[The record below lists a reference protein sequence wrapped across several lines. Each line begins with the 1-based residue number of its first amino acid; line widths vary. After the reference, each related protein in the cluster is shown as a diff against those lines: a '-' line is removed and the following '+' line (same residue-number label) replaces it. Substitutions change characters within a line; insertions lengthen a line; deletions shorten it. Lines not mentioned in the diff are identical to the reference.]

1 MSKLQKQ
8 ELQSV
13 INQICNKL
21 WAAGLTN
28 PITYIEQISYL
39 FFLKMLE
46 EWDNQK
52 SQETKLTG
60 NRNGHKSIFSGKN
73 EKFRWSQWTHIP
85 DNTRVFKF
93 VRDEVFPFMANL
105 PGTNENVRRFFNDAR
120 FQIPDGVVLRDVVDK
135 LREISFIEL
144 DADVKGDLYEYL
156 LNQLTTSGKA
166 GQFRTPRH
174 IIRTIVQLINP
185 QIGETILDPACGSGG
200 FLLGAYE
207 WIKTNNSD
215 AKNITEY
222 KNGNGQMVKK
232 GPGDKLSPT
241 QWQFLQ
247 SDALIGFDVDTSMV
261 KIATMNLIL
270 HGLDKSQVI
279 RRDSIAGSP
288 DDWEDREFDVIVSNP
303 PFAGNINKERIRK
316 YLPVQV
322 ADTTILFLGLMI
334 EALRQGG
341 RAGVIVNEGMLFNR
355 NKAATETRRYLMDK
369 RNLVAVVSLPGG
381 VFQPYA
387 GVKTSVLF
395 FNNDG
400 KKTEKVWF
408 YDVCFDG
415 LELKTQRRPMPGK
428 NDLPDLIAKWKEK
441 PDSDRSWT
449 ATREQIEANDF
460 ILSASAYRP
469 ITEDKTFHRNPKDI
483 FKEIKELNKQSQEQL
498 KKIEEFIK

>member
-1 MSKLQKQ
+1 MSKVSRQ

-52 SQETKLTG
+52 ANESRLTG
-60 NRNGHKSIFSGKN
+60 NKNGYKSIFAGEN
-73 EKFRWSQWTHIP
+73 EKFRWSVWTHIP
-85 DNTRVFKF
+85 DNSKMFKF

-105 PGTNENVRRFFNDAR
+105 PGTNENVRRFFSDAR
-120 FQIPDGVVLRDVVDK
+120 FQIPDGVVLRDVSDK
-135 LREISFIEL
+135 LRDISFIEL

-156 LNQLTTSGKA
+156 LKQLTTSGKA
-166 GQFRTPRH
+166 GQFLTPRH
-174 IIRTIVQLINP
+174 IIRTIVQLVNP
-185 QIGETILDPACGSGG
+185 QVGETILDPACGTGG

-207 WIKTNNSD
+207 WIKTCNSD
-215 AKNITEY
+215 PTNITEY
-222 KNGNGQMVKK
+222 QNGNGQTIKK
-232 GPGDKLSPT
+232 GPGDRLSPT

-247 SDALIGFDVDTSMV
+247 TDALTGFDVDASMV

-270 HGLDKSQVI
+270 HGLEKSRII

-288 DDWEDREFDVIVSNP
+288 DDWDEQEYDVILTNP
-303 PFAGNINKERIRK
+303 PFAGTINKERVK
-316 YLPVQV
+316 KSLPVQ
-322 ADTTILFLGLMI
+322 ATDTTILFLGLMI
-334 EALRQGG
+334 EGLRQGG
-341 RAGVIVNEGMLFNR
+341 RAGVIVNEGVLFNR
-355 NKAATETRRYLMDK
+355 NRAAKELRRYLMDR

-381 VFQPYA
+381 VFQPYS

-408 YDVCFDG
+408 YDVRYDG
-415 LELKTQRRPMPGK
+415 FELATQRRPSPDK
-428 NDLPDLIAKWKEK
+428 NDLPDLIEKWQEK
-441 PDSDRSWT
+441 KDSERSWT
-449 ATREQIEANDF
+449 ATKEQIEENDF

-469 ITEDKTFHRNPKDI
+469 ITEDETHHRDPKEI

-498 KKIEEFIK
+498 KKIEEFIV

>member
-1 MSKLQKQ
+1 MSKLSKQ

-13 INQICNKL
+13 INQICNKF

-46 EWDNQK
+46 EWDNEKQN
-52 SQETKLTG
+52 EVKLLG
-60 NRNGHKSIFSGKN
+60 NKNGYKSIFAGEN
-73 EKFRWSQWTHIP
+73 EKFRWSVWTHIP
-85 DNTRVFKF
+85 DNTKMFKF
-93 VRDEVFPFMANL
+93 VRDEVFTFMANL
-105 PGTNENVRRFFNDAR
+105 PGTNENVRRFFIDAR

-135 LREISFIEL
+135 LRNISFIEL

-174 IIRTIVQLINP
+174 IIRTIVQLVNP
-185 QIGETILDPACGSGG
+185 QVGETVLDPACGSGG

-207 WIKTNNSD
+207 WIKTCNSD
-215 AKNITEY
+215 PKNIKEIQ
-222 KNGNGQMVKK
+222 NGNGQMIKK

-241 QWQFLQ
+241 QWQFMQ
-247 SDALIGFDVDTSMV
+247 TDALTGFDVDASMV

-270 HGLDKSQVI
+270 HGLEKSQII

-316 YLPVQV
+316 CLPVQA

-334 EALRQGG
+334 DALRKGG
-341 RAGVIVNEGMLFNR
+341 RAGVIVNEGVLFNR
-355 NKAATETRRYLMDK
+355 NRAAKELRRYLMDK

-381 VFQPYA
+381 VFQPYS

-408 YDVCFDG
+408 YDVRYDG
-415 LELKTQRRPMPGK
+415 FELATQRRPSPDK
-428 NDLPDLIAKWKEK
+428 NDLPDLIEKWKDK
-441 PDSDRSWT
+441 PDSERSWT
-449 ATREQIEANDF
+449 ATTEQIEENDF

-469 ITEDKTFHRNPKDI
+469 ITEDETKHRDPKEI

-498 KKIEEFIK
+498 KKIEEFL

>member
-1 MSKLQKQ
+1 MSKLTKQ

-13 INQICNKL
+13 INQICNKF

-46 EWDNQK
+46 EWDNEKQ
-52 SQETKLTG
+52 SEVKLLG
-60 NRNGHKSIFSGKN
+60 NKNGYKSIFDGEN
-73 EKFRWSQWTHIP
+73 EKYRWSQWTHIP
-85 DNTRVFKF
+85 DNTRMFKF

-105 PGTNENVRRFFNDAR
+105 PGTNENVRRFFIDAR

-135 LREISFIEL
+135 LRNISFIEL
-144 DADVKGDLYEYL
+144 DADVKGDLYEFL

-174 IIRTIVQLINP
+174 IIRTIVQLVNP
-185 QIGETILDPACGSGG
+185 QIGETVFDPACGTGG

-207 WIKTNNSD
+207 WIKTCNSD
-215 AKNITEY
+215 SRNIEEY
-222 KNGNGQMVKK
+222 KNGNGQIVKK
-232 GPGDKLSPT
+232 GPGDKLSPS

-247 SDALIGFDVDTSMV
+247 TNVLTGFDVDASMV

-270 HGLDKSQVI
+270 HGLEKSQII

-288 DDWEDREFDVIVSNP
+288 DDSEDREFDVIVSNP

-316 YLPVQV
+316 YLPVQA

-334 EALRQGG
+334 DALRIGG
-341 RAGVIVNEGMLFNR
+341 RAGVIVNEGVLFNR
-355 NKAATETRRYLMDK
+355 NKATKELRRYLMDK
-369 RNLVAVVSLPGG
+369 RNLVAVISLPGG
-381 VFQPYA
+381 VFQPYS
-387 GVKTSVLF
+387 GVKTSILF
-395 FNNDG
+395 FNNDS

-408 YDVCFDG
+408 YDVRYDG
-415 LELKTQRRPMPGK
+415 FELATQRRPSPDK
-428 NDLPDLIAKWKEK
+428 NDLPNLLAIWNDK
-441 PDSDRSWT
+441 PDTDRSWT
-449 ATREQIEANDF
+449 AIREQIEENDY

-469 ITEDKTFHRNPKDI
+469 ITEDDTKYREPKEI
-483 FKEIKELNKQSQEQL
+483 FKEIEELNKQSYEQL
-498 KKIEEFIK
+498 GKIKEFI

>member
-1 MSKLQKQ
+1 MSTISKQ

-46 EWDNQK
+46 EWDNEK
-52 SQETKLTG
+52 AQESRLTG
-60 NRNGHKSIFSGKN
+60 NKNGYKSIFEGEN
-73 EKFRWSQWTHIP
+73 EKFRWSEWTHIP
-85 DNTRVFKF
+85 DNTKMFKF
-93 VRDEVFPFMANL
+93 VRDEVFPFMGNL
-105 PGTNENVRRFFNDAR
+105 PGTNENIRRFFSDAR

-135 LREISFIEL
+135 LRDISFIEL

-174 IIRTIVQLINP
+174 IIRTIVQLVNP
-185 QIGETILDPACGSGG
+185 QIGETILDPACGTGG

-207 WIKTNNSD
+207 WIKTCNSD
-215 AKNITEY
+215 PTNITEY

-232 GPGDKLSPT
+232 GPGDNLSPT

-247 SDALIGFDVDTSMV
+247 TNALTGFDVDASMV

-270 HGLDKSQVI
+270 HGLEKSRVI

-288 DDWEDREFDVIVSNP
+288 DDWDEQEFDVILTNP
-303 PFAGNINKERIRK
+303 PFAGTINKERVK
-316 YLPVQV
+316 KSLPVQ
-322 ADTTILFLGLMI
+322 ATDTTILFLGLMI
-334 EALRQGG
+334 ESLRQGG
-341 RAGVIVNEGMLFNR
+341 RAGVIVNEGVLFNR
-355 NKAATETRRYLMDK
+355 NKAAKELRRYLMDR

-381 VFQPYA
+381 VFQPYS
-387 GVKTSVLF
+387 GVKTSILF

-408 YDVCFDG
+408 YDVRFDG
-415 LELKTQRRPMPGK
+415 LELATQRRPAPDK
-428 NDLPDLIAKWKEK
+428 NDLPDLVEKWKDK
-441 PDSDRSWT
+441 PSSDRSWT
-449 ATREQIEANDF
+449 ATREQIEENDF

-469 ITEDKTFHRNPKDI
+469 ITEDETQHRDPKEI

-498 KKIEEFIK
+498 KKIEEFL

>member
-1 MSKLQKQ
+1 MSKVTRQ

-52 SQETKLTG
+52 ANESRLTG
-60 NRNGHKSIFSGKN
+60 NKNGYKSIFAGEN
-73 EKFRWSQWTHIP
+73 ERFRWSVWTHIP
-85 DNTRVFKF
+85 DNTKMFKF

-105 PGTNENVRRFFNDAR
+105 PGTNENVRRFFSDAR

-135 LREISFIEL
+135 LRDISFIEL

-174 IIRTIVQLINP
+174 IIRTIVQLVNP
-185 QIGETILDPACGSGG
+185 QIGETILDPACGTGG

-207 WIKTNNSD
+207 WIKTCNSD
-215 AKNITEY
+215 PKNIKENQ
-222 KNGNGQMVKK
+222 NGNGQMIKK
-232 GPGDKLSPT
+232 GPGDRLSPT

-247 SDALIGFDVDTSMV
+247 TNALTGFDVDASMV

-270 HGLDKSQVI
+270 HGLEKSRII
-279 RRDSIAGSP
+279 RRDSIAGTP
-288 DDWEDREFDVIVSNP
+288 EDWDEQEFDVILTNP
-303 PFAGNINKERIRK
+303 PFAGTINKERVK
-316 YLPVQV
+316 KSLPVQ
-322 ADTTILFLGLMI
+322 ATDTTILFLGLMI
-334 EALRQGG
+334 EGLRQGG
-341 RAGVIVNEGMLFNR
+341 RAGVIVNEGVLFNR
-355 NKAATETRRYLMDK
+355 NRAAKELRRYLMDR

-381 VFQPYA
+381 VFQPYS

-400 KKTEKVWF
+400 KKTSKVWF
-408 YDVCFDG
+408 YDVRYDG
-415 LELKTQRRPMPGK
+415 FELATQRRPSPDK
-428 NDLPDLIAKWKEK
+428 NDLPDLIEKWKDK

-449 ATREQIEANDF
+449 ATREQIEENDF

-469 ITEDKTFHRNPKDI
+469 ITEDETHHRDPKEI
-483 FKEIKELNKQSQEQL
+483 FKEIKELNRESQEQL
-498 KKIEEFIK
+498 KKVEEFIL

>member
-1 MSKLQKQ
+1 MSKISKQ

-52 SQETKLTG
+52 GQEFKLTG
-60 NRNGHKSIFSGKN
+60 NKNGNKSIFEGEN
-73 EKFRWSQWTHIP
+73 EKYRWSQWTHIP
-85 DNTRVFKF
+85 DNTKMFKF

-105 PGTNENVRRFFNDAR
+105 PGTNENVRRFFIDAR
-120 FQIPDGVVLRDVVDK
+120 FQIPDGVVLRDIVDK
-135 LREISFIEL
+135 LRDISFIEL
-144 DADVKGDLYEYL
+144 DADVKGDLYEFL

-174 IIRTIVQLINP
+174 IIRTIVQLVNP
-185 QIGETILDPACGSGG
+185 QIGESVLDPACGTGG

-207 WIKTNNSD
+207 WIKTCNSD
-215 AKNITEY
+215 IRNIVEY
-222 KNGNGQMVKK
+222 QNGNGQMVKK
-232 GPGDKLSPT
+232 GPGDKLSPS

-247 SDALIGFDVDTSMV
+247 TDVLNGFDVDAAMV

-270 HGLDKSQVI
+270 HGLEKSQII
-279 RRDSIAGSP
+279 RRDSIAGTP
-288 DDWEDREFDVIVSNP
+288 DDLDEREYDVILSNP
-303 PFAGNINKERIRK
+303 PFAGTINKERVK
-316 YLPVQV
+316 KSLPIQST
-322 ADTTILFLGLMI
+322 DTTILFLGLMI
-334 EALRQGG
+334 DGLRQGG
-341 RAGVIVNEGMLFNR
+341 RAGVIVNEGVLFNR
-355 NKAATETRRYLMDK
+355 NKATTEFRRYLLDK

-381 VFQPYA
+381 VFQPYS
-387 GVKTSVLF
+387 GVKTSILF

-408 YDVCFDG
+408 YDVRYDG
-415 LELKTQRRPMPGK
+415 LELATQRRPSPDK
-428 NDLPDLIAKWKEK
+428 NDLPDLLEKWKDK
-441 PDSDRSWT
+441 KDSKRSWT
-449 ATREQIEANDF
+449 ATKEQIEENDF

-469 ITEDKTFHRNPKDI
+469 ITEDETQHRDPKDI
-483 FKEIKELNKQSQEQL
+483 FSEIKELNKQSQEQL

>member
-1 MSKLQKQ
+1 MTKLSKQ
-8 ELQSV
+8 ELQSL
-13 INQICNKL
+13 INQICNKF

-52 SQETKLTG
+52 AQEIKLLG
-60 NRNGHKSIFSGKN
+60 NKNGYKSAFEGKN
-73 EKFRWSQWTHIP
+73 EKYRWSEWTHIP
-85 DNTRVFKF
+85 DNTQMFKF
-93 VRDEVFPFMANL
+93 VRDEVFPFMADL
-105 PGTNENVRRFFNDAR
+105 PTNENVRRFFIDAR

-135 LREISFIEL
+135 LRNISFYEL

-174 IIRTIVQLINP
+174 IIRTIVQLVNP
-185 QIGETILDPACGSGG
+185 QIGETVFDPACGTGG

-207 WIKTNNSD
+207 WIKTCNSD
-215 AKNITEY
+215 SRNIEEY
-222 KNGNGQMVKK
+222 KSANGQIVQK
-232 GPGDKLSPT
+232 GPGDKLSPS
-241 QWQFLQ
+241 QWQFIQ
-247 SDALIGFDVDTSMV
+247 ANALTGFDVDASMV

-270 HGLDKSQVI
+270 HGLEKSQII

-288 DDWEDREFDVIVSNP
+288 DDSEDREFDVIVSNP

-316 YLPVQV
+316 YLPVQA

-334 EALRQGG
+334 DALRKGG
-341 RAGVIVNEGMLFNR
+341 RAGVIVNEGILFNR
-355 NKAATETRRYLMDK
+355 NKATKELRRYLMDK
-369 RNLVAVVSLPGG
+369 RNLVAVVSLPSG
-381 VFQPYA
+381 VFQPYS
-387 GVKTSVLF
+387 GVKTSILF

-400 KKTEKVWF
+400 KKTNKVWF
-408 YDVCFDG
+408 YDVRYDG
-415 LELKTQRRPMPGK
+415 FELATQRKPSPDK
-428 NDLPDLIAKWKEK
+428 NDLPDLLAKWKDK
-441 PDSDRSWT
+441 PDTERSWT
-449 ATREQIEANDF
+449 ATREQIEGNDY

-469 ITEDKTFHRNPKDI
+469 NTEDITKYRDPKEI
-483 FKEIKELNKQSQEQL
+483 FKEIKDLNKQTQEQL